1 MATRAVEA
9 GFKRPATGRRG
20 VVEARAE
27 PEVVSPSRAQKA
39 VLLFL
44 VTFLIVFPKGGIKVG
59 GVPITWGYLG
69 MGLVSLWLPYALL
82 ARRAAPLRTARLVAM
97 GMLVPFLAV
106 SWGGILAH
114 GAMDT
119 GFALSFV
126 TTFFVIPPVM
136 LIVLGMHID
145 RIDLDLL
152 LRAVRMAV
160 LLVSAYGIFLF
171 FYKLATDSFIEIPY
185 LTVNAGD
192 VGELEGKSIDRGGV
206 FKLISTYNNGNVYGI
221 SLLMLLPLYT
231 FLEKRLS
238 SVLTVKASLVLT
250 LSRTV
255 WAGLVVYEV
264 LSRLYVRRPTWK
276 TVAAIAGWVSLAAVG
291 VWYALDLL
299 DRDLGFL
306 FDRTLG
312 GRIDQVRYLFE
323 ASLLPARPFDVIQEM
338 IYLSVVDYFGLVG
351 LLTFLVGLTGPLVL
365 HLARF
370 LPHWETEYKR
380 SLAVGL
386 IVYLFVAIS
395 DGALLYIPV
404 MAIYW
409 FVVSLLLSNNPSFRD
424 FVPAGRRAGTA

>member
-1 MATRAVEA
+1 
-9 GFKRPATGRRG
+9 
-20 VVEARAE
+20 
-27 PEVVSPSRAQKA
+27 
-39 VLLFL
+39 
-44 VTFLIVFPKGGIKVG
+44 
-59 GVPITWGYLG
+59 
-69 MGLVSLWLPYALL
+69 
-82 ARRAAPLRTARLVAM
+82 
-97 GMLVPFLAV
+97 
-106 SWGGILAH
+106 
-114 GAMDT
+114 
-119 GFALSFV
+119 
-126 TTFFVIPPVM
+126 
-136 LIVLGMHID
+136 
-145 RIDLDLL
+145 DLDLL

-299 DRDLGFL
+299 DR
-306 FDRTLG
+306 
-312 GRIDQVRYLFE
+312 
-323 ASLLPARPFDVIQEM
+323 
-338 IYLSVVDYFGLVG
+338 
-351 LLTFLVGLTGPLVL
+351 
-365 HLARF
+365 
-370 LPHWETEYKR
+370 
-380 SLAVGL
+380 
-386 IVYLFVAIS
+386 
-395 DGALLYIPV
+395 
-404 MAIYW
+404 
-409 FVVSLLLSNNPSFRD
+409 
-424 FVPAGRRAGTA
+424 